1 MKIAIIGTGN
11 VGGTLA
17 KSWGAKGH
25 KILLGVR
32 DTQDEKT
39 RTMAKGI
46 GSDAEVLGIRQAVER
61 TDIVVLAT
69 PWEAAKDALG
79 AAGDLSSKILIDVT
93 NPLKPDLS
101 GLSVGHDTSAGQQV
115 AGWAR
120 GARVV
125 KAFNTTGFPNMADP
139 KYPDGAATMFICSDD
154 ADAKSRAATLA
165 RDLGFEVVDAGPL
178 SNARLLEPMAMLW
191 IYLAVKMGMGTN
203 IAFRL
208 MKR

>member
-46 GSDAEVLGIRQAVER
+46 GGDAEVLGIRQAAER

-79 AAGDLSSKILIDVT
+79 AAGDLSGKILIDVT

-101 GLSVGHDTSAGQQV
+101 GLSVGHDTSAGEQV

-165 RDLGFEVVDAGPL
+165 RDLGFEVIDAGPL
-178 SNARLLEPMAMLW
+178 ANARLLEPMAMLW

>member
-39 RTMAKGI
+39 KAMAKGI
-46 GSDAEVLGIRQAVER
+46 GADAEVLGIRQAAER

-79 AAGDLSSKILIDVT
+79 AAGDLSGKILIDVT

-101 GLSVGHDTSAGQQV
+101 GLSVGHDTSAGEQV

-165 RDLGFEVVDAGPL
+165 RDLGFEVIDAGPL
-178 SNARLLEPMAMLW
+178 ANARLLEPMAMLW